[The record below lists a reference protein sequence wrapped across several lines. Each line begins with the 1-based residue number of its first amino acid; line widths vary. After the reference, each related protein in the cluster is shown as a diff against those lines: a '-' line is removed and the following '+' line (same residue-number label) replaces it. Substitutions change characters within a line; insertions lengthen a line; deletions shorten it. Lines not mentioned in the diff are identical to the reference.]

1 MKKVYLTTDDLPL
14 YLTVNDL
21 AALLRISRSSA
32 YELAREPG
40 FPKLK
45 SVPGRIVIP
54 RDQLIEWL
62 ANNTK

>member
-1 MKKVYLTTDDLPL
+1 MKKVYLTTDDLPI

-45 SVPGRIVIP
+45 SVLGRIVIP
-54 RDQLIEWL
+54 RDKMLEWL
-62 ANNTK
+62 ENNAK

>member
-32 YELAREPG
+32 YELAREAG

-54 RDQLIEWL
+54 RDKMLEWL
-62 ANNTK
+62 EQNAK